1 MHRYVTRVLAIA
13 LITLAFAVPARAQ
26 ATSEVTVEL
35 SAHRVIQKNGKEV
48 LESAEK
54 ARPGEVVEYRAACRN
69 TSSHTVKS
77 VAATLPVP
85 AGMEYQAGS
94 AEPRGATASLD
105 GKTFDVMPLKRKERL
120 ADGREVVREV
130 PVSEYRYLR
139 WTIASLDARAE
150 KSVRAR
156 LRVTPLAVADAIQK

>member
-1 MHRYVTRVLAIA
+1 MQRFVTRVLAIA

-35 SAHRVIQKNGKEV
+35 SAHRVIQQNGKEV

-54 ARPGEVVEYRAACRN
+54 ARPGEVVEYRATCRN
-69 TSSHTVKS
+69 TSTHGVKS

-85 AGMEYQAGS
+85 TGTEYVAGTAS
-94 AEPRGATASLD
+94 PKGALASLD
-105 GKTFDVMPLKRKERL
+105 GKTYEPMPLKRKERL

-139 WTIASLDARAE
+139 WTIASLDAGAE

-156 LRVTPLAVADAIQK
+156 LRVTPLAVADATQK

>member
-1 MHRYVTRVLAIA
+1 MQRSVTRVLAIA
-13 LITLAFAVPARAQ
+13 TIALAFAVPARAQ
-26 ATSEVTVEL
+26 ATSEMTVEL

-48 LESAEK
+48 LESADK
-54 ARPGEVVEYRAACRN
+54 ARPGEVVQYVAACRN
-69 TSSHTVKS
+69 TSNHGVKS

-85 AGMEYQAGS
+85 AGMEYVAGT
-94 AEPRGATASLD
+94 AEPRGALASLD
-105 GKTFDVMPLKRKERL
+105 GRTFGVMPLTRKERT

-156 LRVTPLAVADAIQK
+156 LRVTPLEVAAANQK